1 MTMVPASSLAAEIGN
16 PRLANVVLLGTPS
29 HSLDIPVEI
38 WDGTM
43 GDRVEDKYKRAAD
56 HRAGAYS
63 ILVGVA
69 ANRSIE
75 TGKLVRIDDLVRGV
89 ERPDFTAMPSPDDPT
104 PLGDPSARRVSPEE
118 AVKMQEDT
126 AHPE

>member
-43 GDRVEDKYKRAAD
+43 GDRVEDKYRELNRRAFQVGREAATANVQLLPNSLAD
-56 HRAGAYS
+56 APG
-63 ILVGVA
+63 
-69 ANRSIE
+69 
-75 TGKLVRIDDLVRGV
+75 
-89 ERPDFTAMPSPDDPT
+89 
-104 PLGDPSARRVSPEE
+104 
-118 AVKMQEDT
+118 
-126 AHPE
+126 